1 MNRLRRILLV
11 EDNRNDVE
19 LTLTALGEYHLA
31 NAVDVVSDGVDALDY
46 LHRRGSYSQRPPG
59 MPAVVL
65 LDLKLPRL
73 GGLELLQIIKEDPE
87 LQMIPTVILSSS
99 QEEQD
104 LVKSY
109 RLGVNAYIV
118 KPMDFDSFMQAV
130 KTLGSFWAILNE
142 VPQNY

>member
-19 LTLTALGEYHLA
+19 LTLTALGEHHLA
-31 NAVDVVSDGVDALDY
+31 NAVDVVSDGVEALDY
-46 LHRRGSYSQRPPG
+46 LYRRGAFSQRPPG

-73 GGLELLQIIKEDPE
+73 SGLELLQTIKGDPE

-118 KPMDFDSFMQAV
+118 KPMDFDSFMEAV
-130 KTLGSFWAILNE
+130 RTLGSFWAILNE